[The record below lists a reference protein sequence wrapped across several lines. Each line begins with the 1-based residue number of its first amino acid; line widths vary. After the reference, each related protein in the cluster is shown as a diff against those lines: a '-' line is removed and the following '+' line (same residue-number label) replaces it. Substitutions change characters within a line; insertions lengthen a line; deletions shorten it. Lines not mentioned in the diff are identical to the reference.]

1 MKSIRRSL
9 TLLSTMCIVKRIT
22 GQNSSFRGRRP
33 SHKSFLCFSLNS
45 FVKGIRR
52 NDKTKRRKSGTEIQQ
67 QSYLFFNWEGLRL
80 PGREMTG
87 FCPAYY
93 SYKHSLWKA
102 PQAIYQRWWYSE
114 WKQNTTKKKEM
125 IFTTTLA
132 AVKRTCETR
141 WKLFYRLFFTV
152 FSTTTRWI
160 IKTTSLVD
168 I

>member
-52 NDKTKRRKSGTEIQQ
+52 NDKTKRRKSGTEIHFFFFFTGRVCGYLGEMVVQLITHTNILCKKLRRLSTSGDDILNENKTQQ
-67 QSYLFFNWEGLRL
+67 
-80 PGREMTG
+80 
-87 FCPAYY
+87 
-93 SYKHSLWKA
+93 
-102 PQAIYQRWWYSE
+102 
-114 WKQNTTKKKEM
+114 KKEM
-125 IFTTTLA
+125 IFTTTLAA